1 MPEMFWTEKI
11 FRQNKIQNSEN
22 LFLVTE
28 FEAQKVPER
37 REHLEVDPESR
48 FRFHNIKEYPRI
60 TEYISRFD
68 TEATRVNSIAIIIGL
83 LTGLVIGVYDRILQY
98 SNVFFGMQQGYSLH
112 ELPFYYVI
120 LTPAL
125 GGLLVGLISHYLI
138 KTKYG
143 VEGLIETVT
152 LRGARIKL
160 WDAFLEVF
168 ASIITISSGGALGKE
183 APGVLAGA
191 GTGALVGRILK
202 SPERQLQTLL
212 GCGAAGGIA
221 AAFNAPLA
229 GVVFVVEVIYGELE
243 TRTFIPI
250 VISSVFATLVSSTV
264 FGIKPIQISS
274 YQLVSPYKELGL
286 YLVLGLLAGLVSTIL
301 IRTLYYTKDLFSG
314 IPLHPVFKPA
324 LGGLAVGVIGLFYP
338 RVLGMGYDVIM
349 DALNN
354 QFTFKILLILLFL
367 KILAFSLSLGSGGSG
382 GTIVP
387 SLFTG
392 AMLGGAF
399 GTAANM
405 FFPGMTAEPGAY
417 VMVGMG
423 AVFAGTA
430 RAPLTAILIL
440 FEITRDY
447 SLILPLM
454 FACVLSNVMS
464 NAIYPE
470 SIFTEGLRRKG
481 FKIRKGREVDIM
493 VSMLVKD
500 AMVTHVQ
507 TVSEEKNVGILIALM
522 QASRHAGF
530 PVLDSKGKLSGI
542 VTLSDL
548 RSKVKYG
555 EVDKKIG
562 DVATRDVEVA
572 YPDETLEA
580 VLRRLASKQIG
591 RLPVVDR
598 LDKTKLLGLITRS
611 DIVNSYNK
619 KVVEKVRDTD

>member
-1 MPEMFWTEKI
+1 MEI
-11 FRQNKIQNSEN
+11 N
-22 LFLVTE
+22 
-28 FEAQKVPER
+28 
-37 REHLEVDPESR
+37 PESR
-48 FRFHNIKEYPRI
+48 YRFHNIKEYPRI
-60 TEYISRFD
+60 MEYITRRFD

-83 LTGLVIGVYDRILQY
+83 LTGLVIGVYDLTLQY
-98 SNVFFGMQQGYSLH
+98 SSVFLGMQQGYSLH
-112 ELPFYYVI
+112 QFPYYYVMFM
-120 LTPAL
+120 PAL
-125 GGLLVGLISHYLI
+125 GGLAVGIISHYLI
-138 KTKYG
+138 KKKYG
-143 VEGLIETVT
+143 VQGLIETVT

-160 WDAFLEVF
+160 GDVFLEVF
-168 ASIITISSGGALGKE
+168 TSIITISSGGALGKE

-191 GTGALVGRILK
+191 GTGAFVGKILR
-202 SPERQLQTLL
+202 SPERQLQILL

-221 AAFNAPLA
+221 AAFSAPLA

-250 VISSVFATLVSSTV
+250 VISSVFATLVSSTL
-264 FGIKPIQISS
+264 FGINPIRISS
-274 YQLVSPYKELGL
+274 YHLLSPYKELGL
-286 YLVLGLLAGLVSTIL
+286 CLILGLLAGMVSTIL
-301 IRTLYYTKDLFSG
+301 IRALYYMQDLFSE
-314 IPLHPVFKPA
+314 IPIHPVFKPA
-324 LGGLAVGVIGLFYP
+324 LGGLAVGAIGLFYP
-338 RVLGMGYDVIM
+338 RVLGMGYNVIT
-349 DALNN
+349 DALNS
-354 QFTFKILLILLFL
+354 QLAFELLLILLFL
-367 KILAFSLSLGSGGSG
+367 KILAFSLTLGSGGSG

-405 FFPGMTAEPGAY
+405 FFPGMIAEPGAY
-417 VMVGMG
+417 AMIGMG

-464 NAIYPE
+464 NALYPE

-493 VSMLVKD
+493 DSMLVKD
-500 AMVTHVQ
+500 AMVKHVQ
-507 TVSEEKNVGILIALM
+507 TVSEEKNVGTLIALM

-562 DVATRDVEVA
+562 DIATRVVEVA

-580 VLRRLASKQIG
+580 VLKRLGSKQIG

-598 LDKTKLLGLITRS
+598 RDKTRLLGLITRS
-611 DIVNSYNK
+611 DVVNSYNK
-619 KVVEKVRDTD
+619 KVVEKVRDTE

>member
-1 MPEMFWTEKI
+1 LKH
-11 FRQNKIQNSEN
+11 K
-22 LFLVTE
+22 
-28 FEAQKVPER
+28 KVLER
-37 REHLEVDPESR
+37 HEHLDVDPKSR
-48 FRFHNIKEYPRI
+48 FGFHRIKEYPRI

-68 TEATRVNSIAIIIGL
+68 TDATRVNSIAIIIGL

-112 ELPFYYVI
+112 EFPYYYVI
-120 LTPAL
+120 FTPAL
-125 GGLLVGLISHYLI
+125 GGLLVGLITHYLI

-160 WDAFLEVF
+160 KDAFLEIF
-168 ASIITISSGGALGKE
+168 TSIITISSGGALGKE
-183 APGVLAGA
+183 APGILAGA

-202 SPERQLQTLL
+202 SPERQLQILL

-221 AAFNAPLA
+221 AAFSAPLA

-243 TRTFIPI
+243 TKTFIPI

-264 FGIKPIQISS
+264 FGI
-274 YQLVSPYKELGL
+274 
-286 YLVLGLLAGLVSTIL
+286 LLAGITSTIL
-301 IRTLYYTKDLFSG
+301 IRTLYYTKDIFSE

-324 LGGLAVGVIGLFYP
+324 LGGLIVGVIGLFYP
-338 RVLGMGYDVIM
+338 RVMGMGYDVI
-349 DALNN
+349 
-354 QFTFKILLILLFL
+354 FL

-405 FFPGMTAEPGAY
+405 FFPGMIAEPGAY
-417 VMVGMG
+417 AMVGMG

-454 FACVLSNVMS
+454 FSCVLSNVMS
-464 NAIYPE
+464 NAIYSE

-493 VSMLVKD
+493 GSMLVKD
-500 AMVTHVQ
+500 AMITHVQ

-522 QASRHAGF
+522 QASRHVGF

-555 EVDKKIG
+555 EVNKKIG
-562 DVATRDVEVA
+562 DIATHDVEVA
-572 YPDETLEA
+572 YSDETLEA

-619 KVVEKVRDTD
+619 KVVE